1 MTTRHVRSALVASLL
16 TFGMV
21 TVATTT
27 GRAEDVTTLPEG
39 RITMTGC
46 FTQANVGRRAK
57 EMFVLAR
64 PIVGTVASVPEP
76 TCAAG
81 ATDVMVRVKDLKQA
95 QLGLAQTGRFVTIS
109 GRLRQSTSQGLRMLR
124 ARTFALVPV
133 VVPPPRVAVI
143 MMPAPAA
150 PAVEEPTPAP
160 EVAEAAPEPAPV
172 ATTGEYKTYKHRKHL
187 PKTATSVPLFGLI
200 GLLSITGAFT
210 LLFFNRR
217 SVAQA

>member
-27 GRAEDVTTLPEG
+27 GRAQDIQTLPEG

-46 FTQANVGRRAK
+46 FTQTNFGPKDK

-64 PIVGTVASVPEP
+64 PMVGTVASVQEP
-76 TCAAG
+76 TCTPG
-81 ATDVMVRVKDLKQA
+81 ANDMMVRVRDLKQA
-95 QLGLAQTGRFVTIS
+95 QLGLAQIGRFVTIS
-109 GRLRQSTSQGLRMLR
+109 GRLRQSTSQGLRQLR

-133 VVPPPRVAVI
+133 VVPTPPVAVI
-143 MMPAPAA
+143 IQPAPA
-150 PAVEEPTPAP
+150 P
-160 EVAEAAPEPAPV
+160 VAEAAPTPAPQVAEVAPYEPAPV
-172 ATTGEYKTYKHRKHL
+172 ATTGEYKPKRKHL

-200 GLLSITGAFT
+200 GLLSITGGFG
-210 LLFFNRR
+210 LMLFNRR
-217 SVAQA
+217 RVEQA